1 MLNLSNALK
10 ILNLSKK
17 YTIYNIE
24 NLDIHE
30 LKKYYYIA
38 ALNYHPDKNI
48 DNKEEAE
55 NKFSKWFI

>member
-30 LKKYYYIA
+30 LKKYYYICINKYYE
-38 ALNYHPDKNI
+38 LPRYNKKPNTDKG
-48 DNKEEAE
+48 
-55 NKFSKWFI
+55 SM